1 MRCPGSDVDR
11 LGGSTVLEMVADLSA
26 DAIGSYE
33 YWLDR
38 WLTESR
44 RLARV
49 AMAWSNETLEAQRA
63 IAATVADALVGTE
76 MALTAAAPQPPM
88 TLLARLGETARATA
102 FGCAEAGA
110 MAQERLGR
118 IMRDEGVW
126 PAVGPTWLPRAVVLV
141 TVAADLLTAYTA
153 LEERARWSSGLVTP
167 AERSALHRRG
177 AARLLETI
185 TSLGGILIKGA
196 QFASTRPELLPSP
209 YITTFAGLQD
219 RVPPRPWPVIADV
232 LTRALG
238 RPLDEVFTAIDPQ
251 PLAAA
256 SLAQVHRARLH
267 NGRVVAV
274 KVQYPDI
281 AELARIDLAA
291 LEVIVRLLAQVA
303 PTLRL
308 QSIVTYLRQTIP
320 LELDFRQE
328 AIASARLRAALA
340 HRTDVV
346 VPAVVDELSTERLL
360 VMDYADGIK
369 ITDRAALL
377 EADIDPRSVAHLL
390 NEVYAEQ
397 MLRHGVLHADPHPGN
412 LLVQPGPRLVL
423 LDHGLN
429 GALSPALGRALA
441 SVVRA
446 LMAGDA
452 DALRATLAQVGVPV
466 DEHADLTGLLR
477 LVGVTLGG
485 EHTGETEN
493 ARALGRS
500 LSDLPVEVIL
510 VGRALSLLDG
520 ITRQL
525 APDLDVLAIVAHHA
539 ALLSPQEG
547 A

>member
-1 MRCPGSDVDR
+1 MLPY
-11 LGGSTVLEMVADLSA
+11 LSA
-26 DAIGSYE
+26 GAIGSYE
-33 YWLDR
+33 YWVDR
-38 WLTESR
+38 WLAESSR
-44 RLARV
+44 IVRV
-49 AMAWSNETLEAQRA
+49 ATAWSIETLEAQRA
-63 IAATVADALVGTE
+63 ITATVADALVETE
-76 MALTAAAPQPPM
+76 TALTAVAAQPPM
-88 TLLARLGETARATA
+88 TLLTRLGETARATA
-102 FGCAEAGA
+102 FGCAEAGV

-153 LEERARWSSGLVTP
+153 LEERARWGSGLVTP

-196 QFASTRPELLPSP
+196 QFASTRPDLLPSP
-209 YITTFAGLQD
+209 YITAFAGLQD
-219 RVPPRPWPVIADV
+219 RVPPRPWPVIAEA

-238 RPLDEVFTAIDPQ
+238 CPLEEVFTTIDPQ

-267 NGRVVAV
+267 DGRTVAV

-281 AELARIDLAA
+281 AELARIDLEA
-291 LEVIVRLLAQVA
+291 LEVIVDLLAQVV

-346 VPAVVDELSTERLL
+346 VPAVIPELSNERLL

-377 EADIDPRSVAHLL
+377 EADIDLRSVAHLL
-390 NEVYAEQ
+390 NDVYAEQ
-397 MLRHGVLHADPHPGN
+397 MLRQGVLHADPHPGN
-412 LLVQPGPRLVL
+412 LLVQPGPRLVV

-485 EHTGETEN
+485 EHAGETEN
-493 ARALGRS
+493 ARVLGRS
-500 LSDLPVEVIL
+500 LGGLPVEVIL

-539 ALLSPQEG
+539 ALPGPQQVG
-547 A
+547 VPDAYQTGPS

>member
-1 MRCPGSDVDR
+1 
-11 LGGSTVLEMVADLSA
+11 
-26 DAIGSYE
+26 
-33 YWLDR
+33 
-38 WLTESR
+38 
-44 RLARV
+44 
-49 AMAWSNETLEAQRA
+49 
-63 IAATVADALVGTE
+63 
-76 MALTAAAPQPPM
+76 
-88 TLLARLGETARATA
+88 
-102 FGCAEAGA
+102 
-110 MAQERLGR
+110 
-118 IMRDEGVW
+118 
-126 PAVGPTWLPRAVVLV
+126 
-141 TVAADLLTAYTA
+141 
-153 LEERARWSSGLVTP
+153 
-167 AERSALHRRG
+167 
-177 AARLLETI
+177 LLETI

-196 QFASTRPELLPSP
+196 QFASTRPDLLPSP
-209 YITTFAGLQD
+209 YITAFTGLQD
-219 RVPPRPWPVIADV
+219 RVPPRPWPVIAEA

-238 RPLDEVFTAIDPQ
+238 CPLDEVFTTIDPQ

-267 NGRVVAV
+267 DGRTVAV

-281 AELARIDLAA
+281 AELARIDLEA

-328 AIASARLRAALA
+328 ALASARLRAALA

-346 VPAVVDELSTERLL
+346 VPAVVPELSTERLL

-377 EADIDPRSVAHLL
+377 EAGIDPRGVAHLL

-441 SVVRA
+441 RVVRA

-452 DALRATLAQVGVPV
+452 DAVRATLAEVGVPV
-466 DEHADLTGLLR
+466 DEDADLTGLLH
-477 LVGVTLGG
+477 LVGVTLDG
-485 EHTGETEN
+485 EH
-493 ARALGRS
+493 AGR
-500 LSDLPVEVIL
+500 
-510 VGRALSLLDG
+510 
-520 ITRQL
+520 
-525 APDLDVLAIVAHHA
+525 
-539 ALLSPQEG
+539 
-547 A
+547 

>member
-1 MRCPGSDVDR
+1 M
-11 LGGSTVLEMVADLSA
+11 LADLSA
-26 DAIGSYE
+26 GAIGSYE

-38 WLTESR
+38 WLMESR
-44 RLARV
+44 RMARV
-49 AMAWSNETLEAQRA
+49 ATAWSNETLEAQRA
-63 IAATVADALVGTE
+63 LASTASEALVETD
-76 MALTAAAPQPPM
+76 MALTAAAPQPPVS
-88 TLLARLGETARATA
+88 LLARLGETARATA
-102 FGCAEAGA
+102 FGCAEAGV

-118 IMRDEGVW
+118 IMRDEGVL

-196 QFASTRPELLPSP
+196 QFASTRPDLLPSP
-209 YITTFAGLQD
+209 YITALSGLQD
-219 RVPPRPWPVIADV
+219 RVPPRPWPVIAEAM
-232 LTRALG
+232 TRALG
-238 RPLDEVFTAIDPQ
+238 CPPDEVFISIDPQ
-251 PLAAA
+251 PLAGA

-267 NGRVVAV
+267 DGRAVAV

-281 AELARIDLAA
+281 AELARIDLEA
-291 LEVIVRLLAQVA
+291 LEVIVRLLTQVA

-328 AIASARLRAALA
+328 ALASARLRAALA

-346 VPAVVDELSTERLL
+346 VPAVIPELSTERLL

-377 EADIDPRSVAHLL
+377 EADIDPRSVAQLL
-390 NEVYAEQ
+390 NDVYAEQ
-397 MLRHGVLHADPHPGN
+397 MLQHGVLHADPPPGN

-441 SVVRA
+441 SMVRA
-446 LMAGDA
+446 LAAGDA
-452 DALRATLAQVGVPV
+452 DAVRATLAEVGVPV
-466 DEHADLTGLLR
+466 DEDADLTSLLR
-477 LVGVTLGG
+477 LAGVTLG
-485 EHTGETEN
+485 E
-493 ARALGRS
+493 A
-500 LSDLPVEVIL
+500 
-510 VGRALSLLDG
+510 
-520 ITRQL
+520 
-525 APDLDVLAIVAHHA
+525 
-539 ALLSPQEG
+539 
-547 A
+547 

>member
-1 MRCPGSDVDR
+1 MRCAGSDVDR
-11 LGGSTVLEMVADLSA
+11 QGGSTVLEMLADLSA
-26 DAIGSYE
+26 GAIGSYE
-33 YWLDR
+33 DWLDT
-38 WLTESR
+38 WLAQSGR
-44 RLARV
+44 MARLAT
-49 AMAWSNETLEAQRA
+49 AWSNEALGAQRA
-63 IAATVADALVGTE
+63 IAVTMADAIVETE
-76 MALTAAAPQPPM
+76 MALAAAAAQPPVS
-88 TLLARLGETARATA
+88 LLARLGETARATA
-102 FGCAEAGA
+102 FGCAEAGV

-118 IMRDEGVW
+118 VMRDEGVL
-126 PAVGPTWLPRAVVLV
+126 PAVGPAWLPRAVVLV

-153 LEERARWSSGLVTP
+153 LEERARWWPSLATP
-167 AERSALHRRG
+167 ADRSALHQRG

-185 TSLGGILIKGA
+185 SSLGGILIKGA
-196 QFASTRPELLPSP
+196 QFASTRPDLLPSP
-209 YITTFAGLQD
+209 YITSFAGLQD
-219 RVPPRPWPVIADV
+219 RVPPRPWPVIADA

-238 RPLDEVFTAIDPQ
+238 RPLDEVFTTIDPQ

-267 NGRVVAV
+267 DGRVVAV

-281 AELARIDLAA
+281 AELAGIDLAA
-291 LEVIVRLLAQVA
+291 LEVIVDLLAQLA

-346 VPAVVDELSTERLL
+346 VPAVIPELSSERLL
-360 VMDYADGIK
+360 VMDYVDGIK

-377 EADIDPRSVAHLL
+377 EAGIDPRRVAHLL
-390 NEVYAEQ
+390 NDVYAEQ
-397 MLRHGVLHADPHPGN
+397 MLRHGILHADPHPGN

-429 GALSPALGRALA
+429 GALSLALGRALA
-441 SVVRA
+441 SMVRA

-452 DALRATLAQVGVPV
+452 DAVRAILAQVGVAV
-466 DEHADLTGLLR
+466 DEHADLTSLLR

-485 EHTGETEN
+485 EHAGATGN

-525 APDLDVLAIVAHHA
+525 DPDLDVLAIVAQA
-539 ALLSPQEG
+539 ALPGLQE
-547 A
+547 